1 MSYVQRFRLNS
12 AGRLGFSE
20 AGVLA
25 ACDSAGELAARG
37 PDFGGAW
44 VPVFSSAAARK
55 ASEVHWIAG
64 LGETG
69 VYCVVCPATAPYPQV
84 NQCYASLPS
93 LHPSR
98 VGRLA
103 VASHGVT
110 TDGTNA

>member
-1 MSYVQRFRLNS
+1 
-12 AGRLGFSE
+12 
-20 AGVLA
+20 VLA

-69 VYCVVCPATAPYPQV
+69 VYCVVCPATAPYPQAH
-84 NQCYASLPS
+84 QRPS
-93 LHPSR
+93 LTLLTCIHLAYVGFRSLIR
-98 VGRLA
+98 VSSNSD
-103 VASHGVT
+103 AST
-110 TDGTNA
+110 CLTPLT